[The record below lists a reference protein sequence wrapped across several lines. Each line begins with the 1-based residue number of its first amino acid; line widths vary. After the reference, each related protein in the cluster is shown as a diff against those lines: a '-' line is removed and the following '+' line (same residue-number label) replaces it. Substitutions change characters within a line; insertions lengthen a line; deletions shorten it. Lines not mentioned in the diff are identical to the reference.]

1 MDTVSAERRSWL
13 MSLVKSKD
21 TEPER
26 FVRHIVSAL
35 GYRYRLHGRNLPG
48 RPDLVFA
55 GRRSAIFVHGCF
67 WHQHENCIRSRRP
80 KGHAAYW
87 NAKLDRNLQRDCQ
100 NARELKRLGWRVLTI
115 WECELKQPDAVSA
128 RITRFL
134 SGKQERGA
142 EEY

>member
-1 MDTVSAERRSWL
+1 MDTVTAERRSWV

-26 FVRHIVSAL
+26 LVRQIASAL

-55 GRRSAIFVHGCF
+55 GRRSVIFVHGCF
-67 WHQHENCIRSRRP
+67 WHQHKKCIRSKRP

-87 NAKLDRNLQRDCQ
+87 NAKLDRNMQRDCQ
-100 NARELKRLGWRVLTI
+100 NFRELKRLGWRVLTI
-115 WECELKQPDAVSA
+115 WECQLKEPEAVSA
-128 RITRFL
+128 RIAGL
-134 SGKQERGA
+134 LAGKRHKNA
-142 EEY
+142 